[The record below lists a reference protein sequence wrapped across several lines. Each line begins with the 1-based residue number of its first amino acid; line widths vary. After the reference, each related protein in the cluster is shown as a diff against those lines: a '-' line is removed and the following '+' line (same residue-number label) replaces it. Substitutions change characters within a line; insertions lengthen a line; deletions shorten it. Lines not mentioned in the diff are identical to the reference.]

1 MTSMCCYTVFFSVP
15 FQRVIKEMNR
25 LGMIVDLS
33 HVSMATMRDAIAH
46 SEAPVIFSHSSA
58 YELCNSSRNVQDSVL
73 KSLVKNRGIIMLNF
87 YSMFLACGQNATIYN
102 AVGRYWC
109 VKMRLQILN
118 FVAKYTCHRVRV
130 YVYVYVRMCL
140 SLYYVWIIS
149 RIRVS
154 IYQSSYLFILL
165 TVVYLKCQYHL
176 HVLQLIWITLNVW
189 QVLIILELV
198 QVTMA

>member
-1 MTSMCCYTVFFSVP
+1 MTCCYTVLFSVP

-102 AVGRYWC
+102 AVGTY
-109 VKMRLQILN
+109 
-118 FVAKYTCHRVRV
+118 
-130 YVYVYVRMCL
+130 
-140 SLYYVWIIS
+140 
-149 RIRVS
+149 
-154 IYQSSYLFILL
+154 
-165 TVVYLKCQYHL
+165 
-176 HVLQLIWITLNVW
+176 
-189 QVLIILELV
+189 
-198 QVTMA
+198 

>member
-1 MTSMCCYTVFFSVP
+1 MTSMCCYTVLFSVP

-102 AVGRYWC
+102 AVGTYWC
-109 VKMRLQILN
+109 VKMCLQILN
-118 FVAKYTCHRVRV
+118 LSQNILVIACVYMCRCECECVCHCMFESLVA
-130 YVYVYVRMCL
+130 YVYL
-140 SLYYVWIIS
+140 STNL
-149 RIRVS
+149 S
-154 IYQSSYLFILL
+154 IYSSCWLSFI
-165 TVVYLKCQYHL
+165 
-176 HVLQLIWITLNVW
+176 
-189 QVLIILELV
+189 
-198 QVTMA
+198 